1 MINRIN
7 KQTGFGLIE
16 VLIAAAILA
25 IGLIGLASLQ
35 SRAIKS
41 VQEGANLVTAAAI
54 AEEMALRM
62 LSNPY
67 ITAQGRQGYLA
78 TDLSGDVVSA
88 GGGAAWANATL
99 AGNPNIARCYSANN
113 TQSCYSST
121 ATIGNTSDHIA
132 ALQNMQL
139 MDQVEMRLLAANS
152 LPSGEIMICF
162 DSAAP
167 YTAWSC
173 NNSAVRVASRNENIF
188 TVKVQWKNIIDNSTQ
203 MYAMQF
209 TAQCTN
215 NSATHCG
222 N

>member
-7 KQTGFGLIE
+7 KQAGFGLIE

-25 IGLIGLASLQ
+25 IGLTGLASLQ
-35 SRAIKS
+35 SKAIKS
-41 VQEGANLVTAAAI
+41 VQEGDNLVTAAAI

-88 GGGAAWANATL
+88 GGGAAWANAEL
-99 AGNPNIARCYSANN
+99 SSSPNITRCYNADNS
-113 TQSCYSST
+113 QSCYEPT
-121 ATIGNTSDHIA
+121 ATIGNSSDHIV

-139 MDQVEMRLLAANS
+139 MDQVEMRLWAANS
-152 LPSGEIMICF
+152 LPNGEITICF
-162 DSAAP
+162 DSATA
-167 YTAWSC
+167 YTGWSC
-173 NNSAVRVASRNENIF
+173 NNTATRVASRNENVF
-188 TVKVQWKNIIDNSTQ
+188 TVKVQWDNIIDNSTQ

-209 TAQCTN
+209 TAQCTDG
-215 NSATHCG
+215 SAAYCG

>member
-7 KQTGFGLIE
+7 KQSGFGLIE

-25 IGLIGLASLQ
+25 VGLIGLASLQ

-41 VQEGANLVTAAAI
+41 VQEGDNLVTAAAI
-54 AEEMALRM
+54 AEEVSLRM

-78 TDLSGDVVSA
+78 TDLSGDVINA
-88 GGGAAWANATL
+88 GGGAAWANAIL
-99 AGNPNIARCYSANN
+99 AASPNITMCYSANN
-113 TQSCYSST
+113 TQSCYNNT
-121 ATIGNTSDHIA
+121 ATIGNTTDHIQ

-152 LPSGEIMICF
+152 LPNGEIMICF
-162 DSAAP
+162 DSATP
-167 YTAWSC
+167 FTAWGC
-173 NNSAVRVASRNENIF
+173 DNSAVRVDARKENIF

-215 NSATHCG
+215 NAATHCG